1 MQLCKFF
8 PENNA
13 FPCKNLHM
21 NMNFTHLYGDFTQ
34 PFPQSYWNFT
44 FSFQS
49 IIHSQIYAVLLLAKL
64 VPIYAI
70 LCVGFLAQKSG
81 RVKFWTN
88 FKSRF
93 NWAKS
98 KAIWNQCLHSQQ
110 QLQRIFFWKYCKLN
124 KIALTFTKVLG
135 QERCKFNCSNK

>member
-1 MQLCKFF
+1 
-8 PENNA
+8 
-13 FPCKNLHM
+13 
-21 NMNFTHLYGDFTQ
+21 MNFTHLYGEFTQ

-70 LCVGFLAQKSG
+70 LFVGFLAQKSG
-81 RVKFWTN
+81 RVNFLTN
-88 FKSRF
+88 FKSGLNEKQSETSVYTVNNSF
-93 NWAKS
+93 KE
-98 KAIWNQCLHSQQ
+98 
-110 QLQRIFFWKYCKLN
+110 FFWKYCKLN

-135 QERCKFNCSNK
+135 QERCKLNCSNK